1 MIGTELLSRF
11 PQIPV
16 IVLNPTAPQQEL
28 IKSLKLKQPK
38 VTVVN
43 PDRPNIK
50 YRKLLR
56 PPSTDTENP
65 LDKILTP

>member
-16 IVLNPTAPQQEL
+16 IVLTPTAPQQEL
-28 IKSLKLKQPK
+28 IKSLKLTQPK
-38 VTVVN
+38 VTAVN

-56 PPSTDTENP
+56 PPSTDTENH